1 MNTQAIINKVME
13 KNGIHEDQI
22 SQLVF
27 QFFFEGTPTAI
38 ILKDFMNT
46 HMEIPDLLFPLLR
59 TLDSQFTYYTK
70 ECIDDD
76 DLVYWDLLEINNKK
90 CDLYD
95 EFIQIEVDY
104 ECEYGDN
111 ICDNQLDADEKFID
125 KRKWMKKKN
134 V

>member
-1 MNTQAIINKVME
+1 
-13 KNGIHEDQI
+13 
-22 SQLVF
+22 
-27 QFFFEGTPTAI
+27 
-38 ILKDFMNT
+38 MNT

-104 ECEYGDN
+104 ECEYGEY